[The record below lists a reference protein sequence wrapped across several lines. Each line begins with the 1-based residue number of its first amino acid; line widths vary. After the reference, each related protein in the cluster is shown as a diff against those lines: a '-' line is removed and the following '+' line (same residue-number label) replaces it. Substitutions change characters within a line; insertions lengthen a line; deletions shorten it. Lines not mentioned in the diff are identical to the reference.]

1 MKSDDPRDPLHDDRD
16 ANDAPPPANAP
27 ELPRWAHRAA
37 PGDEF
42 SDERMQAYFGPKWE
56 TSYRRKLA
64 PFLEDPSFVPTWNW
78 PAAIAFPPA
87 WFLYRKLYVPFTVFF
102 FVPGF
107 VFRWLTGSDTPQTVA
122 ELTKPENEWLQLM
135 SIAVFVS
142 SSLAGGGTANWFLF
156 RRARAASRL
165 VSLQGV
171 PASEGIE
178 LMRRMGGVNR
188 TATTLFVVLMLVVT
202 LMQFGG

>member
-1 MKSDDPRDPLHDDRD
+1 MSDESQTPLPDGRDSSE
-16 ANDAPPPANAP
+16 ATPPASTP
-27 ELPRWAHRAA
+27 ELPRWARQA
-37 PGDEF
+37 GRSNEF
-42 SDERMQAYFGPKWE
+42 SEERMQAYFGPKWE
-56 TSYRRKLA
+56 KSYRRKLA
-64 PFLEDPSFVPTWNW
+64 PFFEDSSFVPTWNW

-87 WFLYRKLYVPFTVFF
+87 WFLYRKLYVPFTIFF
-102 FVPGF
+102 LVPGF

-122 ELTKPENEWLQLM
+122 ELSKPENEWLQLM

-142 SSLAGGGTANWFLF
+142 SSLAAGGTANWFLF

-165 VSLQGV
+165 VSMQGV
-171 PASEGIE
+171 SAREGLD

-188 TATTLFVVLMLVVT
+188 TATSLFVVLMLVIT

>member
-1 MKSDDPRDPLHDDRD
+1 MSDESRAPVPDDRD
-16 ANDAPPPANAP
+16 ADEATPPASTP
-27 ELPRWAHRAA
+27 ELPRWARQA
-37 PGDEF
+37 GRSNEF
-42 SDERMQAYFGPKWE
+42 SEERMQAYFGPKWE
-56 TSYRRKLA
+56 KSYRRKLA
-64 PFLEDPSFVPTWNW
+64 PFFEDSSFVPTWNW

-87 WFLYRKLYVPFTVFF
+87 WFLYRKLYVPFTIFF
-102 FVPGF
+102 LVPGF

-122 ELTKPENEWLQLM
+122 ELSKPENEWLQLM

-142 SSLAGGGTANWFLF
+142 SSLAAGGTANWFLF

-165 VSLQGV
+165 VSMQGV
-171 PASEGIE
+171 SASEGLD

-188 TATTLFVVLMLVVT
+188 TATSLFVVLMLVIT

>member
-1 MKSDDPRDPLHDDRD
+1 MTDEQRDQVPDDRD
-16 ANDAPPPANAP
+16 ATNGQPDATPP
-27 ELPRWAHRAA
+27 ELPRWARQAA

-56 TSYRRKLA
+56 KSYRRKLA
-64 PFLEDPSFVPTWNW
+64 PFFEDPSFLPTWNW

-102 FVPGF
+102 LVPGF

-122 ELTKPENEWLQLM
+122 ELSKPENEWLQLM

-142 SSLAGGGTANWFLF
+142 SSLAAGGTANWFLF

-165 VSLQGV
+165 VSMQGV
-171 PASEGIE
+171 SAREGLE

-188 TATTLFVVLMLVVT
+188 TATSLFVVLMLVIT